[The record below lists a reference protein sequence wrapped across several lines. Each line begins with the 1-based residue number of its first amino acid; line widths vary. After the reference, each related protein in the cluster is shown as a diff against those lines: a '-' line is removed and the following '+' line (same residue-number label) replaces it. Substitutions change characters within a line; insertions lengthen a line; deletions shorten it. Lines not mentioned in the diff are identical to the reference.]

1 MFARRHRRSRRRSSA
16 DSRRRSPARPRPP
29 RHQQSRHPQTVAG
42 APRTAAPQR
51 RQHQSLGLPRRSSRS
66 RRRPSRPA
74 RRRQRRPARDS
85 PPARASGQQS
95 PRRSARRTV
104 ARRPRACPGC
114 RSLSQ
119 SRAPWR
125 ARGRLAALTPMAGRP
140 GRCLV
145 RPGRRSQ
152 PVGRQG
158 RGQAHPVPGRVP
170 VTTRSARQA
179 PEWDRHP
186 AVRGLASQARRD
198 RPGRPVTRAAALRA
212 RQQAGPERQ
221 ARPVVRGRRDR
232 ARWAGQDRADQAMA
246 AGRAVRARVA
256 RGRARAACRHG
267 RSGPAAALAVAAAPA
282 PAARA

>member
-1 MFARRHRRSRRRSSA
+1 LFARRHRRSRRRSSA

-198 RPGRPVTRAAALRA
+198 RPGRPARAAALLARPRA
-212 RQQAGPERQ
+212 GQVRQ
-221 ARPVVRGRRDR
+221 AQPVARGRRDH
-232 ARWAGQDRADQAMA
+232 ARWAGQDPAVQVTPV
-246 AGRAVRARVA
+246 GRAVRALVV
-256 RGRARAACRHG
+256 RGRVPAACRHG
-267 RSGPAAALAVAAAPA
+267 RSLAGAVPVAAGPAVLA
-282 PAARA
+282 